1 MIKSVKTTRSAL
13 ARPAPQ
19 PLRTVGF
26 SAWVLYP
33 PGGAQ
38 EGSPFQ
44 GFPTWRF
51 RVLKTA
57 LRLRPRRALSS
68 ASGQKH
74 PFSTMPPGKKSL
86 KFRNL
91 CLTNHIPE
99 IRVTLVAPLL
109 SAFPCIPQL
118 PGNSTSIPDAVSR
131 VNSPKF
137 AQIRPKKYFESDR

>member
-1 MIKSVKTTRSAL
+1 MIKSVETTPSVV
-13 ARPAPQ
+13 ARPPPQ
-19 PLRTVGF
+19 PVRTVGF
-26 SAWVLYP
+26 SAWILYP

-38 EGSPFQ
+38 EGSSFQ
-44 GFPTWRF
+44 GFRTWRF

-57 LRLRPRRALSS
+57 LRLGPRRALSS

-99 IRVTLVAPLL
+99 IRVTPLSEFFSQKL
-109 SAFPCIPQL
+109 NDNLHSA
-118 PGNSTSIPDAVSR
+118 N
-131 VNSPKF
+131 
-137 AQIRPKKYFESDR
+137 Y

>member
-1 MIKSVKTTRSAL
+1 MIKSVATTRSAL

-19 PLRTVGF
+19 PVRTVGF

-99 IRVTLVAPLL
+99 IRVTPCYDVLGRFSSHCGFASLCLCVKSFFLV
-109 SAFPCIPQL
+109 ITIYRT
-118 PGNSTSIPDAVSR
+118 TSVR
-131 VNSPKF
+131 MGF
-137 AQIRPKKYFESDR
+137 R